1 MTISNCAEINS
12 VHGEDADVQREEQT
26 HTQGLQDQQV
36 ESPEP
41 AWNNAIEEEEES
53 PRAEDVFEDPL
64 AIEEGGHAHQE
75 AMVEDAIQDD
85 TASEGSHPSSD
96 MSLESPGSE
105 DDSDLERLPRWMI
118 PQNRLRSA
126 VDMMV
131 SQARN
136 RDGGIA
142 ALLNRDNFLQRVRS
156 MVFSQERRRSR
167 TSEDTSQEA
176 TESQSDDHPAAPPP
190 RPPIDIELEDGVRF
204 DTNLAAE
211 HSYFG
216 NHLSRVPGVD
226 YLEVGSTHHMLIF
239 LHQHILFPGEVLPF
253 MIDGRMFDEDMPG
266 LDGLIFGVGF
276 PLMQPPEDNPHK
288 LYGVTCQ
295 IYEKGE
301 SGRGLV
307 FYKSRALQRIV
318 INCDDIQGPPQYIAR
333 NPTSKCFS
341 KVKILPEYFLP
352 EPLQSV
358 DMGSMAR
365 FRDIPSMR
373 DKYQRFQLA
382 STPWPADAC
391 QEYSFSAI
399 VERARQ
405 RLETQKI
412 DTMPKCPIQ
421 LSFWLVRNLH
431 LTEKMMRLTFLT
443 DSVNTRL
450 QLIKSTFQEESLF
463 FCRYCNSSLAHCAD
477 LFAMSKHGVQTQYCN
492 PEGYI
497 HETNTVYRVMSH
509 AIGYSG
515 EPSTKFSWF
524 PGYQWHIILCK
535 FCAQHVGWEFK
546 AVQPNLT
553 PRLFFGLAGSSVRI
567 GKASENT
574 PVNGSTYVVRNML
587 RLITNEME

>member
-1 MTISNCAEINS
+1 MDDEETSEINS
-12 VHGEDADVQREEQT
+12 VQGEDETAELRIPVPRIPSVQE
-26 HTQGLQDQQV
+26 LLAQV
-36 ESPEP
+36 GELEP
-41 AWNNAIEEEEES
+41 AGL
-53 PRAEDVFEDPL
+53 DPL
-64 AIEEGGHAHQE
+64 AIDGGLDGQLE
-75 AMVEDAIQDD
+75 AMGDDVPED

-131 SQARN
+131 SQARY

-156 MVFSQERRRSR
+156 MVFSQERQRSR
-167 TSEDTSQEA
+167 TSEENSQELSEQPD
-176 TESQSDDHPAAPPP
+176 ESPEPAPPPPP
-190 RPPIDIELEDGVRF
+190 RPQIDIELERGVRF
-204 DTNLAAE
+204 DTNLPAE

-239 LHQHILFPGEVLPF
+239 LHQHILFPGEILPF

-301 SGRGLV
+301 SGREMM

-318 INCDDIQGPPQYIAR
+318 INCGDIQGPPQYIAR

-365 FRDIPSMR
+365 FRDIPSMQ
-373 DKYQRFQLA
+373 DKYRRFQLA
-382 STPWPADAC
+382 STPWPADVC
-391 QEYSFSAI
+391 QEYSFDAI

-405 RLETQKI
+405 RLEVQKI

-450 QLIKSTFQEESLF
+450 QLIKSTFKEESLF

-546 AVQPNLT
+546 AVEPNLA
-553 PRLFFGLAGSSVRI
+553 PRVFFGLAGSSVRI

-587 RLITNEME
+587 RLISNEME